1 MASIFPRLNKG
12 GTTTWRVMIRRK
24 GIKQFISS
32 FASYDDA
39 VKFCEENE
47 EKYVFSPETFSFDAL
62 KNKRELEFFRRN
74 KSRLQNDI
82 D

>member
-1 MASIFPRLNKG
+1 MASIFPRVNKDG
-12 GTTTWRVMIRRK
+12 STTWRVMIRRK
-24 GIKQFISS
+24 RIKQFISS

-47 EKYVFSPETFSFDAL
+47 RKYVLSPETFSFDAL
-62 KNKRELEFFRRN
+62 KNKRELEFFRSN
-74 KSRLQNDI
+74 QSRLQNDT